1 MTMYKRFSVIMFL
14 VLFLSLFIST
24 TMKFH
29 FVVGILWIL
38 CTCTL
43 FLYVPLRF
51 QQEVPAFQKYV
62 AWIKSGEDGA
72 SKNIL
77 AIIGIYRLQ
86 LKIYQRLLEYIDH
99 NLKYISDYWNI
110 SNITQNISA
119 IIEIYRLTDKN

>member
-72 SKNIL
+72 SK
-77 AIIGIYRLQ
+77 
-86 LKIYQRLLEYIDH
+86 IYQRLLEYID
-99 NLKYISDYWNI
+99 L
-110 SNITQNISA
+110 
-119 IIEIYRLTDKN
+119 LTNNKKRVCQHIGTPSSS

>member
-62 AWIKSGEDGA
+62 AWIKSGGRWG
-72 SKNIL
+72 SK
-77 AIIGIYRLQ
+77 
-86 LKIYQRLLEYIDH
+86 
-99 NLKYISDYWNI
+99 
-110 SNITQNISA
+110 NISA
-119 IIEIYRLTDKN
+119 IIRIYRLPDNKRRGCANILAHPLLS

>member
-51 QQEVPAFQKYV
+51 QQEVPVFQKYV
-62 AWIKSGEDGA
+62 EWIKRGSRWGE
-72 SKNIL
+72 
-77 AIIGIYRLQ
+77 
-86 LKIYQRLLEYIDH
+86 
-99 NLKYISDYWNI
+99 
-110 SNITQNISA
+110 
-119 IIEIYRLTDKN
+119 

>member
-62 AWIKSGEDGA
+62 AWIKSGEDGGV
-72 SKNIL
+72 K
-77 AIIGIYRLQ
+77 
-86 LKIYQRLLEYIDH
+86 YIDH
-99 NLKYISDYWNI
+99 NSKYISDYWNI
-110 SNITQNISA
+110 STYRQN
-119 IIEIYRLTDKN
+119 

>member
-62 AWIKSGEDGA
+62 AWIKSGG
-72 SKNIL
+72 K
-77 AIIGIYRLQ
+77 
-86 LKIYQRLLEYIDH
+86 KKKK
-99 NLKYISDYWNI
+99 KYISDYWNI
-110 SNITQNISA
+110 ST
-119 IIEIYRLTDKN
+119 YRQKLTMVKEEGVPTYWHTLVFHND

>member
-43 FLYVPLRF
+43 FYMFRFVFNKKCQPFKNTWHGLR
-51 QQEVPAFQKYV
+51 AGKM
-62 AWIKSGEDGA
+62 G
-72 SKNIL
+72 SKNISTTTPNIS
-77 AIIGIYRLQ
+77 AIIGIYRL
-86 LKIYQRLLEYIDH
+86 
-99 NLKYISDYWNI
+99 
-110 SNITQNISA
+110 
-119 IIEIYRLTDKN
+119 TDKIDKNKEEGVPTYWHTLFFIMINEYHVS

>member
-29 FVVGILWIL
+29 FVVSILWIL

-51 QQEVPAFQKYV
+51 QQEVPVFQKYV
-62 AWIKSGEDGA
+62 AWIKSGGRWGE
-72 SKNIL
+72 
-77 AIIGIYRLQ
+77 
-86 LKIYQRLLEYIDH
+86 
-99 NLKYISDYWNI
+99 
-110 SNITQNISA
+110 
-119 IIEIYRLTDKN
+119 

>member
-43 FLYVPLRF
+43 FYMFRFVSNKKCQPFKNTWHGLR
-51 QQEVPAFQKYV
+51 AGKM
-62 AWIKSGEDGA
+62 G
-72 SKNIL
+72 SK
-77 AIIGIYRLQ
+77 IYRPQLQ
-86 LKIYQRLLEYIDH
+86 IYQRLLEYIAR
-99 NLKYISDYWNI
+99 NSKYISDY
-110 SNITQNISA
+110 
-119 IIEIYRLTDKN
+119 

>member
-1 MTMYKRFSVIMFL
+1 MTMYKRFSVMMFL

-51 QQEVPAFQKYV
+51 QQEAPAFQQYV
-62 AWIKSGEDGA
+62 AWIKSGEDG
-72 SKNIL
+72 
-77 AIIGIYRLQ
+77 GV
-86 LKIYQRLLEYIDH
+86 KIYQRLLEYIDFPTIKEEVCQH
-99 NLKYISDYWNI
+99 IGTPS
-110 SNITQNISA
+110 SS
-119 IIEIYRLTDKN
+119 

>member
-1 MTMYKRFSVIMFL
+1 MTMYKRFSVMMFL

-51 QQEVPAFQKYV
+51 QHEVTAFQKYV
-62 AWIKSGEDGA
+62 EWIKLGSRWGE
-72 SKNIL
+72 
-77 AIIGIYRLQ
+77 
-86 LKIYQRLLEYIDH
+86 
-99 NLKYISDYWNI
+99 
-110 SNITQNISA
+110 
-119 IIEIYRLTDKN
+119 

>member
-43 FLYVPLRF
+43 SLYVPLRF
-51 QQEVPAFQKYV
+51 QQEVPAFQNTWHGLRAGKMGV
-62 AWIKSGEDGA
+62 K
-72 SKNIL
+72 
-77 AIIGIYRLQ
+77 IYRPQLQ
-86 LKIYQRLLEYIDH
+86 IYQRLLEYID
-99 NLKYISDYWNI
+99 LPTKM
-110 SNITQNISA
+110 T
-119 IIEIYRLTDKN
+119 K

>member
-29 FVVGILWIL
+29 FVVSILWIL

-72 SKNIL
+72 SKNIS
-77 AIIGIYRLQ
+77 AIIGIYRPQLQ
-86 LKIYQRLLEYIDH
+86 IYQRLLQYIDLPTKTDNGKEEGVPICWHTLVH
-99 NLKYISDYWNI
+99 ND
-110 SNITQNISA
+110 
-119 IIEIYRLTDKN
+119 

>member
-29 FVVGILWIL
+29 FIVGIIWIL

-62 AWIKSGEDGA
+62 AWIKSGGRWGE
-72 SKNIL
+72 
-77 AIIGIYRLQ
+77 
-86 LKIYQRLLEYIDH
+86 
-99 NLKYISDYWNI
+99 
-110 SNITQNISA
+110 
-119 IIEIYRLTDKN
+119 

>member
-1 MTMYKRFSVIMFL
+1 MTMYKRFSVMMFL

-62 AWIKSGEDGA
+62 AWIKSGGRWG
-72 SKNIL
+72 SKNISTTTPNIS
-77 AIIGIYRLQ
+77 AIIGIYRPQLQ
-86 LKIYQRLLEYIDH
+86 IYQRLLEYIDLPTKID
-99 NLKYISDYWNI
+99 NNNRRGCANI
-110 SNITQNISA
+110 LAHPLLS
-119 IIEIYRLTDKN
+119 

>member
-1 MTMYKRFSVIMFL
+1 MTMYKRFSVMMFL

-62 AWIKSGEDGA
+62 AWIKSGGRWGGV
-72 SKNIL
+72 KNIS
-77 AIIGIYRLQ
+77 AIIGIYRL
-86 LKIYQRLLEYIDH
+86 
-99 NLKYISDYWNI
+99 
-110 SNITQNISA
+110 
-119 IIEIYRLTDKN
+119 TDKN

>member
-1 MTMYKRFSVIMFL
+1 MTMYKRFSVMMFL

-51 QQEVPAFQKYV
+51 QQEVPAFQNTWHGLRAGKMGRV
-62 AWIKSGEDGA
+62 
-72 SKNIL
+72 
-77 AIIGIYRLQ
+77 
-86 LKIYQRLLEYIDH
+86 
-99 NLKYISDYWNI
+99 KYINDYWNI
-110 SNITQNISA
+110 ST
-119 IIEIYRLTDKN
+119 Y

>member
-29 FVVGILWIL
+29 FVVSILWIL

-72 SKNIL
+72 SKNI
-77 AIIGIYRLQ
+77 
-86 LKIYQRLLEYIDH
+86 
-99 NLKYISDYWNI
+99 
-110 SNITQNISA
+110 SA
-119 IIEIYRLTDKN
+119 IIAIYRLTDKTDNGKKKVCQYVGTPSFS